1 MYTLVMDSR
10 AESDLERL
18 SSPIA
23 KRIYKRLEKLC
34 QNLDNEHH
42 KALKGTY
49 KGKFSLKIAKHYRI
63 IYSFNKS
70 IREVTVHQ
78 IGHRSKVY

>member
-18 SSPIA
+18 SPPIA
-23 KRIYKRLEKLC
+23 QRIRKRLEKLC
-34 QNLDNEHH
+34 QNPDNEHH
-42 KALKGTY
+42 KALKGKY